1 MHYLE
6 TDYMSICSYV
16 KEELREREKSPRA
29 PCGTGGRLCG
39 DAYANSI
46 SPVAASIDFTT
57 ASDST

>member
-1 MHYLE
+1 MRYLE

-16 KEELREREKSPRA
+16 KKKRARKKSPGAARSSA
-29 PCGTGGRLCG
+29 RGRLCG